1 VSEAYFENLDDMARF
16 CAGLTREGI
25 KYQVDE
31 SSAAGRYCVR
41 IFKQE

>member
-1 VSEAYFENLDDMARF
+1 MSEAIFENIDDMARF

-31 SSAAGRYCVR
+31 SSASGRYIVR